1 MEDAALP
8 TGSQAIMGINIDADS
23 TERKLQQ
30 GVALMPL
37 EAPSFR
43 QTTPGRRLFS
53 IAPT

>member
-1 MEDAALP
+1 
-8 TGSQAIMGINIDADS
+8 MGINIDADS

-53 IAPT
+53 TAPT